1 MPGRRQ
7 DALVALLA
15 MTAGATDAISFL
27 ALGGVF
33 SSVMTANMVL
43 LGLSAGKHS
52 GPLALHA
59 GAALAGYIV
68 GAVAASRV
76 TASARVSPSAGRRPA
91 AVFAVLLAEGIVLAC
106 AAVGWEIAG
115 AHPSGAAQVA
125 LLAGA
130 AAAMGGQSA
139 AVRALAIPGISTT
152 YMTGMLTGI
161 LADLAT
167 PAGRPVGSRLRLLAT
182 LIAGAI
188 AGGIAYAQAPRLAPL
203 IPLVPLAW
211 AIGLAAST
219 RPGMVGPQGDPGPRR
234 SSGPALGRP
243 SAHSQAGQEQ
253 GADHHNDA
261 DDQQVEQAFHDDAGD
276 AQPNG
281 HDH

>member
-1 MPGRRQ
+1 MPGRRLEV
-7 DALVALLA
+7 LVALLA

-27 ALGGVF
+27 GLGGVF

-43 LGLSAGKHS
+43 LGLSAGKLS

-59 GAALAGYIV
+59 GAALTGYIV

-76 TASARVSPSAGRRPA
+76 TALAGRRPA
-91 AVFAVLLAEGIVLAC
+91 PVFALLVAEGIVLAC
-106 AAVGWEIAG
+106 TAVGWEVAG

-130 AAAMGGQSA
+130 AAAMGSQSS
-139 AVRALAIPGISTT
+139 VVIALAIPGISTT

-167 PAGRPVGSRLRLLAT
+167 PAGPAVRNRLRLLAT

-188 AGGIAYAQAPRLAPL
+188 AGGVTYAQAPRLAPL
-203 IPLVPLAW
+203 IPLVPLAC

-219 RPGMVGPQGDPGPRR
+219 RSEMADVQRDP
-234 SSGPALGRP
+234 SDSGKATG
-243 SAHSQAGQEQ
+243 
-253 GADHHNDA
+253 
-261 DDQQVEQAFHDDAGD
+261 
-276 AQPNG
+276 
-281 HDH
+281 